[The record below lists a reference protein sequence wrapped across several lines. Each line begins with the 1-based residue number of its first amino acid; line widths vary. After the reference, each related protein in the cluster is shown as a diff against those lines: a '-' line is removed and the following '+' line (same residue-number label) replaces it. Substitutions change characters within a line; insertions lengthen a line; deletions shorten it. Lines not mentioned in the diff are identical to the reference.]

1 MRVQWYPGQMAKA
14 TRLLAENS
22 KLVDAVIEVL
32 DARIP
37 ASSRNPAIRQIL
49 EIKPLLAVLTHA
61 DLADPGMTKKW
72 LQVLQKDYFAAVAL
86 NVKSGRG
93 VKKLLLYLRKIP
105 RKKSKSK
112 RPLRIMVAGI
122 PNVGK
127 SSLINR
133 LIGRKA
139 AIIGNKPGVTRGKQ
153 WLKLADNLE
162 ILDTPGVL
170 WPKIESEKQA
180 FALAAMG
187 AVKDELLDM
196 EELAGEL
203 SAYLQ
208 EKFVES
214 IRLRYGFDPSG
225 MNRAEVLK
233 NIAVRSGC
241 LRRGGEADVA
251 LAARLFV
258 KDFREGRLGRLTL
271 DEPGEGEDES
281 IC

>member
-1 MRVQWYPGQMAKA
+1 MFYEGSVVSGADGQGNEAA
-14 TRLLAENS
+14 CENS

-37 ASSRNPAIRQIL
+37 LPATFRHPSNT

-72 LQVLQKDYFAAVAL
+72 LQLLQKDYFAAVAL
-86 NVKSGRG
+86 NAKSGRG
-93 VKKLLLYLRKIP
+93 VKKLLLSLRKIP
-105 RKKSKSK
+105 RKKRKSK

-180 FALAAMG
+180 FTLAAMG
-187 AVKDELLDM
+187 VSKMNCLTWKSCR
-196 EELAGEL
+196 EL
-203 SAYLQ
+203 SHTC
-208 EKFVES
+208 K
-214 IRLRYGFDPSG
+214 
-225 MNRAEVLK
+225 K
-233 NIAVRSGC
+233 GC
-241 LRRGGEADVA
+241 
-251 LAARLFV
+251 
-258 KDFREGRLGRLTL
+258 
-271 DEPGEGEDES
+271 
-281 IC
+281 